1 MAVRPFFE
9 HLRAPNRL
17 AQSITPAT
25 ALRKPTG
32 RTVPNPRLAA
42 PAVPTC
48 DYLVVTEDDPE
59 KRIAELERQLAE
71 VKAALG
77 EHHPAEPPL
86 QSTDAQSGGE
96 DGGGERARRRAE
108 ALWEGLRTGAPTGP
122 DGPSRPEIAQL
133 REAFMRAAGDAG
145 MSQTQ
150 INDVLQNGRVTIK
163 TGHSV
168 VYSDQGGP
176 QRFGAAGSPSG
187 YRQTRDQPNWVSS
200 QRRRSRFTGADRFGA
215 VVGMIGGA
223 FGLCVGG
230 AAALTAMFPS
240 TALWMSGIVCR
251 SPYHLV
257 TSTSSYSYK
266 PGQSGTSV
274 NYRCIS
280 AAGWYDVN
288 AFVISGLQSLLAAII
303 LCGVVVVVRQIRRRA

>member
-1 MAVRPFFE
+1 MR
-9 HLRAPNRL
+9 
-17 AQSITPAT
+17 S
-25 ALRKPTG
+25 
-32 RTVPNPRLAA
+32 AA
-42 PAVPTC
+42 PAAPTW

-71 VKAALG
+71 VKAALRG
-77 EHHPAEPPL
+77 HRSAEPPP
-86 QSTDAQSGGE
+86 QSTDAQTGGE
-96 DGGGERARRRAE
+96 DGADERGRRHAE
-108 ALWEGLRTGAPTGP
+108 ALWESLRTGAPSGP

-133 REAFMRAAGDAG
+133 REAFMRAAADAG

-150 INDVLQNGRVTIK
+150 INDVLQNGRATIK

-168 VYSDQGGP
+168 VYSNQGGP
-176 QRFGAAGSPSG
+176 QRFGAAAGAGSPSG
-187 YRQTRDQPNWVSS
+187 YRQAFGQQTWHGA
-200 QRRRSRFTGADRFGA
+200 QRPRSRHTGPDRFGA
-215 VVGMIGGA
+215 IVGMIGGA
-223 FGLCVGG
+223 IGLCIGG

-274 NYRCIS
+274 NYRCVGD
-280 AAGWYDVN
+280 AGWYDVS
-288 AFVISGLQSLLAAII
+288 AFAIIGLQSLLAAAI
-303 LCGVVVVVRQIRRRA
+303 LGGVALIVRLILRRARNR